1 MIELT
6 IDGQPVPQ
14 PRHKVSTW
22 GGRARAYIAA
32 RHPIHAYRQ
41 AIGLTAK
48 SRIAKPLEGW
58 LAIDIE
64 AIYGRPESH
73 RTKSG
78 LSKSAPAF
86 PGGVGDWDN
95 LAKAVCDAL
104 QGIAYQNDHQLV
116 DGRCRKRYAEPGER
130 PRTVISIREV

>member
-1 MIELT
+1 MIELEV
-6 IDGQPVPQ
+6 DGPPVPQ

-41 AIGLTAK
+41 AIQLVAR
-48 SRIAKPLEGW
+48 SRIAKPLDGW
-58 LAIDIE
+58 LVIDIE
-64 AIYGRPESH
+64 AVYGRPESH

-78 LSKSAPAF
+78 LSKSAPAY

-104 QGIAYQNDHQLV
+104 QGIAYLNDHQVV
-116 DGRCRKRYAEPGER
+116 DGRCRKRYAALDER

>member
-48 SRIAKPLEGW
+48 SRIAKPLDGW
-58 LAIDIE
+58 LIVDIKCFF
-64 AIYGRPESH
+64 ARPDSH
-73 RTKSG
+73 LTKSG
-78 LSKSAPAF
+78 LAKSARAF
-86 PGGVGDWDN
+86 PGGIADWDN
-95 LAKAVCDAL
+95 LAKGVCDAMK
-104 QGIAYQNDHQLV
+104 GIAFHNDHQIV
-116 DGRCRKRYAEPGER
+116 DGRARKFYAAIGER